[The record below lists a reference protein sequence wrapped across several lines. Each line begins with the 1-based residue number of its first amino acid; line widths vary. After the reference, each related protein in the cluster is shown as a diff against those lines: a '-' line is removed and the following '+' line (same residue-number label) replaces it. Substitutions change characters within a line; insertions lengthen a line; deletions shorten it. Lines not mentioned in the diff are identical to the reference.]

1 MRITLSQ
8 LRGVVQ
14 EVLEEINPLEVLD
27 EKEGKKDAC
36 YYKVKSRYK
45 VWPSAYASGALVKCR
60 KVGAKNWG
68 NKSKKKESMERD
80 LLRQVVAEEIAK
92 LAEKKTNKRIP
103 RKKGQKAK
111 SKKHSDLYTDEDP
124 KGTIHG
130 LKFATVADAEKSV
143 SKIRGSDRS
152 HAHKVQAAV
161 AMEQRAKAAGKT
173 SAAGVYRKYINSVKK
188 TENLEEEPLEEK
200 KRKLTKKPGSET
212 SLRDWFKRKGA
223 KGSKS
228 GWVDCNTCRKDKKTG
243 RKKCG
248 ACGRESGEKR
258 SKYPRC
264 RPTPAACGERGDY
277 GKKSK
282 AGKKG

>member
-1 MRITLSQ
+1 MKINLSE
-8 LRGVVQ
+8 LRAVVQ
-14 EVLEEINPLEVLD
+14 EVIEEIDPVQVLD

-36 YYKVKSRYK
+36 YHKVKSRYK

-68 NKSKKKESMERD
+68 KSKKENLEPD
-80 LLRQVVAEEIAK
+80 FLRKLVEEELAK
-92 LAEKKTNKRIP
+92 LAEKKTNPRIP

-130 LKFATVADAEKSV
+130 LKFATEADAKKSV
-143 SKIRGSDRS
+143 SKIRNSSRS

-161 AMEQRAKAAGKT
+161 AMEQRAKAAGKA
-173 SAAGVYRKYINSVKK
+173 SAAAVYRKYINSVKK
-188 TENLEEEPLEEK
+188 DEVDRSRIRDLVETEFSKLGESDSEGL
-200 KRKLTKKPGSET
+200 RK
-212 SLRDWFKRKGA
+212 WFGRKGE

-243 RKKCG
+243 RKKCS

-258 SKYPRC
+258 AKYPKC
-264 RPTPAACGERGDY
+264 RPTPSACSKPGNY

>member
-1 MRITLSQ
+1 MRINLSQ
-8 LRGVVQ
+8 LRAVVQ
-14 EVLEEINPLEVLD
+14 EVIEEIDPVQVLD

-36 YYKVKSRYK
+36 YHKVKSRYK

-68 NKSKKKESMERD
+68 NSKKENLEPD
-80 LLRQVVAEEIAK
+80 FLRKLVEEELAK
-92 LAEKKTNKRIP
+92 LAEKKTNPRIP

-130 LKFATVADAEKSV
+130 LKFATEADAKKSV
-143 SKIRGSDRS
+143 SKIRNSSRS

-161 AMEQRAKAAGKT
+161 AMEQRAKAAGKA
-173 SAAGVYRKYINSVKK
+173 SAAAVYRKYINSVKK
-188 TENLEEEPLEEK
+188 DEVDRSRIRDLVETEFSKLGESDSEGL
-200 KRKLTKKPGSET
+200 RK
-212 SLRDWFKRKGA
+212 WFGRKGE

-243 RKKCG
+243 RKKCS
-248 ACGRESGEKR
+248 ACGRESGESR
-258 SKYPRC
+258 AKYPKC
-264 RPTPAACGERGDY
+264 RPTPSACSKKGNY